1 MPSAFLSRHKL
12 KLSGSADVRFIPKT
26 ENNTNTSGKTLVWK
40 TGHEN
45 QTKGRRGQVSTLGSG
60 APAARIAASAFQRP
74 KSGWEPATLSSPQPA
89 RASATERGPPAHLRR
104 LERPRR
110 TAGRRTSGC
119 ASPLAHC
126 WASEPACASLGSG
139 GPQGEGEWGRTPEGG
154 GRASSE
160 LTGPRGG
167 RRGPGSARQRG
178 RAARC
183 PGLAVATGR
192 ATQSPAHAAPK

>member
-1 MPSAFLSRHKL
+1 M
-12 KLSGSADVRFIPKT
+12 
-26 ENNTNTSGKTLVWK
+26 SGKRDMKIKPKAEEDRFPLWGQELQQHTL
-40 TGHEN
+40 
-45 QTKGRRGQVSTLGSG
+45 
-60 APAARIAASAFQRP
+60 
-74 KSGWEPATLSSPQPA
+74 QPA
-89 RASATERGPPAHLRR
+89 RSGDRGVAGNPRPSPPQLAGASATERGPPAHLRR